1 MITDRIGRREV
12 LLPINHNYYN
22 FPKPYIHLGE
32 ISPVETMSQVKKV
45 SPFWKFLSFFRI
57 GGCCYGYCDKLL
69 ISKLGFKFLRIPSS
83 DLP

>member
-1 MITDRIGRREV
+1 M
-12 LLPINHNYYN
+12 
-22 FPKPYIHLGE
+22 HLGE
-32 ISPVETMSQVKKV
+32 ISPVEAMSQVKKV

-69 ISKLGFKFLRIPSS
+69 ISKLGFRFLRIPSS